1 MILVKIES
9 VYFNNKNYRDDIT
22 YSLQAFLEECRYT
35 LMYSR
40 RLFID
45 DIELTDNEP
54 DSENE
59 SEEEFNSDTA

>member
-22 YSLQAFLEECRYT
+22 YSLQAFLGECRYT

-54 DSENE
+54 DSESE